1 MYIHAGATIIIT
13 IIIRMR
19 IRIITMFFNSTETI
33 IGIDNVFVEEGVVGP
48 VL

>member
-19 IRIITMFFNSTETI
+19 IRIITMFFNLI
-33 IGIDNVFVEEGVVGP
+33 
-48 VL
+48 